1 MIAETI
7 LFNRDQVLDSL
18 RELPEKVSF
27 DDLVERLLFIKL
39 IEERLQEQ
47 KEVPNS
53 VVMQEL
59 QALRSQKMAE
69 LQKQA

>member
-1 MIAETI
+1 MIAENI
-7 LFNRDQVLDSL
+7 LLSGGHVFDSFK
-18 RELPEKVSF
+18 ELPEKVSF

-53 VVMQEL
+53 LVMQEL
-59 QALRSQKMAE
+59 QELRSQKVAE

>member
-1 MIAETI
+1 MIAENV
-7 LFNRDQVLDSL
+7 LLNRDQVLDSL
-18 RELPEKVSF
+18 KELPERVSF

-47 KEVPNS
+47 KEVSNS
-53 VVMQEL
+53 IVMQEL
-59 QALRSQKMAE
+59 QDLRRQKMAD